1 MTTESELLISRSIK
15 NNPDEKV
22 SLSFSEPI
30 SEEEI
35 FMILKNESGCLER
48 GCLEDERPDL

>member
-1 MTTESELLISRSIK
+1 MMESELLISRSIK

-22 SLSFSEPI
+22 SLSFSEPT

-35 FMILKNESGCLER
+35 FMILKNESGCLES